1 MNEAVVK
8 TVSMYVTDGSGNNY
22 HDNSG
27 KKSMS
32 TGILAKFSG
41 SRFVAAVLKLMT
53 VAVITV
59 ILK

>member
-1 MNEAVVK
+1 MEVEII
-8 TVSMYVTDGSGNNY
+8 TMTIQE
-22 HDNSG
+22 

-32 TGILAKFSG
+32 TGILAKFSD